1 LQSDWNE
8 REREREKERER
19 TTCLLLLLL
28 LLRSS
33 PPKQTELETKASLA
47 AAPVDD

>member
-1 LQSDWNE
+1 MQQSLQSDWNE
-8 REREREKERER
+8 RERER
-19 TTCLLLLLL
+19 TTCLLL

-47 AAPVDD
+47 AAAVDD